1 MIATVNRDTV
11 STRELHQ
18 EFFSMLDSMLVESG
32 TPDSVLVVTRQSAY
46 LEDPQD
52 EKNYNFLSFEP
63 FNMDQE
69 TVAHKMHKFKR
80 YKNTKVSFIE
90 N

>member
-11 STRELHQ
+11 STRELHL

-32 TPDSVLVVTRQSAY
+32 TPDSVLVVTKRSAY
-46 LEDPQD
+46 LDDPND
-52 EKNYNFLSFEP
+52 NHNYNFLSFEP

-69 TVAHKMHKFKR
+69 TVAHKLHKFKR

-90 N
+90 Q